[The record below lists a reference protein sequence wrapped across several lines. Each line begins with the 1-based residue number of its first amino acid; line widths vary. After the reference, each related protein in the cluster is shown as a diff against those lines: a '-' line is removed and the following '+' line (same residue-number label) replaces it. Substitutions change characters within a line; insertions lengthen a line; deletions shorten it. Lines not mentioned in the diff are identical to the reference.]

1 MYIVLIPILLFLI
14 LFSKS
19 RKKSKP
25 EKKQKSKIDITGM
38 KWIGKRKLQE
48 DSYAVF
54 SPSDEE
60 HILII
65 ADGMGGYSKIPEII
79 RKINGELLNFSESL
93 DLKNRI
99 GTTFLVCKIILNKMR
114 IFSVGDSSAYIVTK
128 EYIRKIN
135 KSQNKG
141 SYLTNYIG
149 YEDFDEEGINIT
161 EINSMKLETDEK
173 TGKKKFPVIIL
184 MCSDGVDKYLE
195 TGTIKRI
202 IEENINKTGKEITEL
217 IMNTLKERRRLNQDN
232 ASIILIKTDNKYLQK
247 NDVIL

>member
-1 MYIVLIPILLFLI
+1 MC
-14 LFSKS
+14 
-19 RKKSKP
+19 
-25 EKKQKSKIDITGM
+25 E
-38 KWIGKRKLQE
+38 
-48 DSYAVF
+48 
-54 SPSDEE
+54 
-60 HILII
+60 
-65 ADGMGGYSKIPEII
+65 
-79 RKINGELLNFSESL
+79 
-93 DLKNRI
+93 
-99 GTTFLVCKIILNKMR
+99 IILNKMR

-135 KSQNKG
+135 KSQNRG
-141 SYLTNYIG
+141 SYLTNYVG
-149 YEDFDEEGINIT
+149 YEDFGEEGINVT

-173 TGKKKFPVIIL
+173 TGSKKFPVIIL
-184 MCSDGVDKYLE
+184 MCSDGVDKYME